1 MAETQTWENILS
13 VDDVQNMADFGDLT
27 TDAIQ
32 SQYAHATRIKQSA
45 AMLRE
50 QIDATENLAQL
61 QSMVAD
67 MQTAKGVYL
76 DWWGQRVG
84 VDRLLKVVGEYYRF
98 DDDYFRFLLFYRA
111 RCNLADAT
119 ASTMNQML
127 SQLTDTRV
135 FVVDYQTMEIQSIVV
150 IGAISDLQ
158 AQILETYGL
167 LNRPA
172 GVLTNFLI
180 IYPDEKI
187 FGFLGSDLLP
197 FDQGVFN
204 PGRTIGMQ

>member
-1 MAETQTWENILS
+1 MAATQTWEDILQ
-13 VDDVQNMADFGDLT
+13 VDDVQSMADFSDLT

-32 SQYAHATRIKQSA
+32 SQYSHATRIRSTASA
-45 AMLRE
+45 LRQ
-50 QIDATENLAQL
+50 QIDATQDLVNL

-67 MQTAKGVYL
+67 MQTAQGIFM

-84 VDRLLKVVGEYYRF
+84 VDRLLQVDGDYYRF
-98 DDDYFRFLLFYRA
+98 DDDYYRFLLFYRA

-119 ASTMNQML
+119 AATMNALL
-127 SQLTDTRV
+127 SELTDTRT
-135 FVVDYQTMEIQSIVV
+135 FVVDYQMMNISSVV
-150 IGAISDLQ
+150 IIGAISDLQ
-158 AQILETYGL
+158 TQILATYGL

-172 GVLTNFLI
+172 GVWANYLI

-187 FGFLGSDLLP
+187 FGFEGSNLEP

-204 PGRTIGMQ
+204 PGRSIPIS

>member
-1 MAETQTWENILS
+1 MAAIQTWEDILS
-13 VDDVQNMADFGDLT
+13 VENVRDMADFIDLT

-45 AMLRE
+45 SMLRE
-50 QIDATENLAQL
+50 QIDATETIAEL

-67 MQTAKGVYL
+67 MQTAQGVFL
-76 DWWGQRVG
+76 DWWGERVG
-84 VDRLLKVVGEYYRF
+84 VDRLLKVSGEYYRF

-119 ASTMNQML
+119 AATMNQML

-135 FVVDYQTMEIQSIVV
+135 FVVDYQTMEIQSVVV

-158 AQILETYGL
+158 ATILQTYGL
-167 LNRPA
+167 LNRPS

-180 IYPDEKI
+180 IYPDEQI
-187 FGFLGSDLLP
+187 FGFQGSDLLP